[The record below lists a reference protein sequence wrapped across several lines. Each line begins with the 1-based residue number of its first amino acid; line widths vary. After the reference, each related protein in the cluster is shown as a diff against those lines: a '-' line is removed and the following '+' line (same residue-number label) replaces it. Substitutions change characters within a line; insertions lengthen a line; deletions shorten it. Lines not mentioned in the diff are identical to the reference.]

1 MHSCA
6 LTLLCIHPCVH
17 LVVTESTALLGVL
30 NFLHCSGLN
39 STAALTTAAAA
50 ADTVTTQI
58 SAYSSSI
65 SNSSSSSAVAKPF
78 IQLAECGMYTG
89 PPLQIAPGVQPL
101 EVR

>member
-1 MHSCA
+1 
-6 LTLLCIHPCVH
+6 VH

-39 STAALTTAAAA
+39 STAALTTLASTAAAAA